1 VRAKP
6 SARLQ
11 LTTTHSYRDARTGS
25 VETFKA
31 QGLEIGGTRGGNPT
45 FYLNGQST
53 ADAQKKLGIGT
64 GTALLIAGGAVL
76 VLLVV
81 AMSSFSLFPE
91 CKAVGGNDDHCTD

>member
-11 LTTTHSYRDARTGS
+11 LTTTHSHRDIRTGS
-25 VETFKA
+25 VDTFKA
-31 QGLEIGGTRGGNPT
+31 QGLEIGDAKGGKPT
-45 FYLNGQST
+45 LYLNGQST

-64 GTALLIAGGAVL
+64 GTALLKAGGAVL

-81 AMSSFSLFPE
+81 ALSSVSVFPE
-91 CKAVGGNDDHCTD
+91 CKALGKL